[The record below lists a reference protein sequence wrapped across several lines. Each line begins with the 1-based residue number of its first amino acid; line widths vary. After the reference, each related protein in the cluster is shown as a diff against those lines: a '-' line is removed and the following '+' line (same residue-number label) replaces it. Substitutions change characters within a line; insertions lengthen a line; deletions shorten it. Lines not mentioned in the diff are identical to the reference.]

1 MLWGVKA
8 SCVPVEG
15 LRGLPKAAVP
25 APPNPSL
32 VSCLHASPS
41 SHQPPWGDNYLSQV
55 LSTGAPAS
63 HTGFMFQV
71 SGTWHRAARG
81 PRSPCKHPSL
91 ARGHYSPA
99 APLTRPQT
107 PVPQRGLG
115 CAPRRE
121 QARMVIQGRAH
132 TALSIF
138 DHQNQGLLG
147 DREPEDAQILPCGTG
162 SQFLWSQLFHVRL
175 GLTLGQVYRL

>member
-1 MLWGVKA
+1 MSQWKGYGAFLKLL
-8 SCVPVEG
+8 CQH
-15 LRGLPKAAVP
+15 
-25 APPNPSL
+25 PPNPSL

-81 PRSPCKHPSL
+81 PRPPCKHPSL

-99 APLTRPQT
+99 SPTDQAPDL
-107 PVPQRGLG
+107 
-115 CAPRRE
+115 CAPAWFGLCT
-121 QARMVIQGRAH
+121 QA
-132 TALSIF
+132 
-138 DHQNQGLLG
+138 
-147 DREPEDAQILPCGTG
+147 
-162 SQFLWSQLFHVRL
+162 
-175 GLTLGQVYRL
+175 

>member
-25 APPNPSL
+25 APTPT
-32 VSCLHASPS
+32 
-41 SHQPPWGDNYLSQV
+41 PPWFPAYTPPPLLINLPGRTVTSARCFPQGLLPPTLASCSKSPEPGTEQPGGPGHRVNIPV
-55 LSTGAPAS
+55 LPG
-63 HTGFMFQV
+63 
-71 SGTWHRAARG
+71 GTTHL
-81 PRSPCKHPSL
+81 P
-91 ARGHYSPA
+91 

-121 QARMVIQGRAH
+121 QGRMVIQG
-132 TALSIF
+132 
-138 DHQNQGLLG
+138 
-147 DREPEDAQILPCGTG
+147 
-162 SQFLWSQLFHVRL
+162 
-175 GLTLGQVYRL
+175 